1 MSKLLLATEN
11 RGKLVEIQAIL
22 ADIAV
27 TLVLPSQIGLRLDV
41 AEDGET
47 YAENAARKALAY
59 MRASGMVALADDS
72 GLEVDALGGRPGVHS
87 HRFVPQPGASD
98 ADRRAFLLRLL
109 AGLPRP
115 WQARF
120 RCVAAIATP
129 SGQLFYSEGECAGE
143 IIPEERGSDGFGYD
157 PIFLLPEYGLTM
169 AEIGRPVK
177 NTISHR
183 ARAVGA
189 ARSLLRQIFKP
200 AGSAA

>member
-11 RGKLVEIQAIL
+11 KGKLVEIQAIL
-22 ADIAV
+22 ADTPVIF
-27 TLVLPSQIGLRLDV
+27 VLPSQIGLRLDV

-72 GLEVDALGGRPGVHS
+72 GLEVDALGGQPGVHS
-87 HRFVPQPGASD
+87 HRFVQQPGATD
-98 ADRRAFLLRLL
+98 ADRRAYLLRLL

-120 RCVAAIATP
+120 RCVAVIATP
-129 SGQLFYSEGECAGE
+129 AGQLFYSEGECAGE

-157 PIFLLPEYGLTM
+157 PIFFLPEYGLTM
-169 AEIGRPVK
+169 AEIGRPIK

-189 ARSLLRQIFKP
+189 ARPLLRLIFTP
-200 AGSAA
+200 AGSEV